1 MDAAVSTC
9 QQALEIT
16 TPAGRPAPPTA
27 GPAHVELA
35 EVAFQR
41 NDLDAARRHVAE
53 GIALCRRLIYT
64 PPLAV
69 GLTTLAWIRQARGD
83 AAGALDTIGEAGR
96 VAPGPAIADLLN
108 PVPAQRARLLLAQGD
123 LAAAARWTQE
133 RGRGPDDEPMHP
145 QEPGDLV
152 LARVLL
158 AQDQPARALSLLQ
171 RLHAAAAAQGRTGS
185 GIEIQALQALAFA
198 AGGDQASAVTT
209 LAEALTVACA
219 QSYVR
224 VFTDEGAPMG
234 ALLGRLVAAQ
244 RAEQGS
250 ARGVPLGYL
259 GRLARSFEPGTADAK
274 PYAAQHAPGAR
285 GLVEPLSEREREVLR
300 LLAAGKPNQEIAREL
315 VFTAHRQETR
325 HPRPRQAWCHQP
337 HRGDR
342 PRANSACSLNRRP
355 RTRPPPATTSGH
367 RTAPAWAEELHSNR
381 YFRVTTRCGGRA

>member
-1 MDAAVSTC
+1 M
-9 QQALEIT
+9 
-16 TPAGRPAPPTA
+16 
-27 GPAHVELA
+27 ELA

-315 VFTAHRQETR
+315 VSLHTVKKHVTHVLGKLGATNRTEATA
-325 HPRPRQAWCHQP
+325 
-337 HRGDR
+337 
-342 PRANSACSLNRRP
+342 RA
-355 RTRPPPATTSGH
+355 RTRLAPLTAAREPGLLPLLPPATGQPRPGPKNSTPTGTSG
-367 RTAPAWAEELHSNR
+367 
-381 YFRVTTRCGGRA
+381 